1 MRVHFI
7 SVCLPQLIKYSQLTD
22 VSKAVWDT
30 SMLPGFTF
38 PGILILLP
46 NRCEKKSCHTLLWW
60 PQWFCAPV
68 QIQRFS
74 ITMQIK
80 GCKAEGDKTCYFPSK
95 GQRFFTT
102 NLSVRLVYSLTDFK
116 SNLEVVLCETISFG
130 YQFTRIS
137 DCLEK
142 VTAAVQCECLGL
154 QCIIWRRKKC

>member
-1 MRVHFI
+1 MV
-7 SVCLPQLIKYSQLTD
+7 
-22 VSKAVWDT
+22 T
-30 SMLPGFTF
+30 SM
-38 PGILILLP
+38 IL
-46 NRCEKKSCHTLLWW
+46 C
-60 PQWFCAPV
+60 PV

-116 SNLEVVLCETISFG
+116 SNLEVVLCETMSFC

-137 DCLEK
+137 GCLEK
-142 VTAAVQCECLGL
+142 VTAAVECECTL
-154 QCIIWRRKKC
+154 QSMIELIEKNAKVFFF